1 MEYWRS
7 CTFEDW
13 VTLLQPRT
21 SIFVDNSSYWEL
33 VWQVLK
39 PLIGS
44 PISGHERSFS
54 LLQSVCFPCRLL
66 KNHIP
71 INKAVHGILCHRASS
86 VFVTN
91 GQMMPA
97 EIFTPFNKGG
107 GIVIRPKNI
116 PLFCSWIMQQGAATW
131 PSRRRWCQKE
141 TGIYLNTELLI
152 LFALPSCPPISFVFV
167 FLFNLYFG
175 FHLQN
180 LLQKHLSRDFFSETS
195 RLLRRQTE

>member
-1 MEYWRS
+1 MRDLFLCCKVCVFHAGYW
-7 CTFEDW
+7 
-13 VTLLQPRT
+13 
-21 SIFVDNSSYWEL
+21 
-33 VWQVLK
+33 K
-39 PLIGS
+39 
-44 PISGHERSFS
+44 SFYH
-54 LLQSVCFPCRLL
+54 R
-66 KNHIP
+66 P
-71 INKAVHGILCHRASS
+71 INKAVHGILCHHASS

-91 GQMMPA
+91 GQMMPS
-97 EIFTPFNKGG
+97 EIFTSFNKGG

-180 LLQKHLSRDFFSETS
+180 EDRYPWILDLQWLCDQELVLEPNVRHGAAEANF
-195 RLLRRQTE
+195 